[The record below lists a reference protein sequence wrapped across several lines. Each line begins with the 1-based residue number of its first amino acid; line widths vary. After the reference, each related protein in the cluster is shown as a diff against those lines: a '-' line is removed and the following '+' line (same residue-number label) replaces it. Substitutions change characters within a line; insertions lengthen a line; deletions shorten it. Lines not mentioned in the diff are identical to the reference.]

1 MDKFK
6 LLEKKDIDGYDN
18 FSLFDYLS
26 PIAGITDFAIAS
38 GTCSFTNDDN
48 VRTGFYWINETCE
61 MDYNKIWVINCDGK
75 LQPFPK
81 KEKNYAGVRVYGK
94 YSDIKKYIVGE
105 MDVNEDLSVGE
116 FGYFPT
122 QVLKEYFNPRKA
134 KNTGIELQFPILQ
147 DGMFNTFD
155 LTSSSIYEYKDKYI
169 LSYENQRPL
178 TLLSD
183 DQTYLYKDDIVFLLE
198 PIRIWIDKKHD
209 NFLSQDVIMGGIAY
223 KSGFDNCEY
232 DDYTESDIYRTLN
245 IFENNIEKSMDLYDK
260 SKIKSKKRK

>member
-18 FSLFDYLS
+18 FSLFDYLR

-94 YSDIKKYIVGE
+94 YREIKKYI
-105 MDVNEDLSVGE
+105 
-116 FGYFPT
+116 
-122 QVLKEYFNPRKA
+122 
-134 KNTGIELQFPILQ
+134 
-147 DGMFNTFD
+147 
-155 LTSSSIYEYKDKYI
+155 
-169 LSYENQRPL
+169 
-178 TLLSD
+178 
-183 DQTYLYKDDIVFLLE
+183 
-198 PIRIWIDKKHD
+198 
-209 NFLSQDVIMGGIAY
+209 
-223 KSGFDNCEY
+223 
-232 DDYTESDIYRTLN
+232 
-245 IFENNIEKSMDLYDK
+245 
-260 SKIKSKKRK
+260 